1 MEKVISKDGTPIA
14 YQRSGKGAPLVL
26 IHGTGASSE
35 RWKPVLP
42 ALEKRFSVYAV
53 DRRGRGASGDA
64 HTYAIQREFEDVA
77 AVVNSI
83 GDRGSSARPLL
94 WRDLLA
100 RSDSA
105 DVAPSQGGSVRTADT
120 RRGRAVLSRRDN
132 GPTSSISRRGRPR
145 RRYYDLHARSGQDA
159 AAPTRTRQSVASIS
173 GPAGCR
179 PHASARTANRGA
191 IPTRAGAFQ
200 GRWRANTAAA
210 RQRQPK
216 LFQGGYRGRTRRVAE
231 QSNQGATWAAAH
243 RHGHCARPVC
253 A

>member
-35 RWKPVLP
+35 RWKPILP
-42 ALEKRFSVYAV
+42 ALEKHFSVYAV

-64 HTYAIQREFEDVA
+64 HSYAIQREFEDVA
-77 AVVNSI
+77 AVVDSI
-83 GDRGSSARPLL
+83 GDGVHLLGHSFGAICSLEATLLTSHLHKVILYEPPIPVEGVPTYPEGIIDQLQAFLDAGDRERVITTFMREVVRMPPRQLELVKASPAFPARL
-94 WRDLLA
+94 
-100 RSDSA
+100 
-105 DVAPSQGGSVRTADT
+105 
-120 RRGRAVLSRRDN
+120 
-132 GPTSSISRRGRPR
+132 
-145 RRYYDLHARSGQDA
+145 A
-159 AAPTRTRQSVASIS
+159 AAHTLPRELRTEEQYQL
-173 GPAGCR
+173 
-179 PHASARTANRGA
+179 
-191 IPTRAGAFQ
+191 RADAFQ
-200 GRWRANTAAA
+200 GRWRPNAAAA

>member
-14 YQRSGKGAPLVL
+14 YHRSGKGAPLVL

-35 RWKPVLP
+35 RWKPILP
-42 ALEKRFSVYAV
+42 ALEKQFSIYAV

-64 HTYAIQREFEDVA
+64 HAYAMRREFEDVA
-77 AVVNSI
+77 AVVDSI
-83 GDRGSSARPLL
+83 GDRVHLLGHSFGAICSLEATLLTSHVHKVILYEPPLP
-94 WRDLLA
+94 
-100 RSDSA
+100 
-105 DVAPSQGGSVRTADT
+105 VEGAPTYPG
-120 RRGRAVLSRRDN
+120 RDN
-132 GPTSSISRRGRPR
+132 RPTSSISRRGRPR
-145 RRYYDLHARSGQDA
+145 TRYCDLHARSGQDA
-159 AAPTRTRQSVASIS
+159 AAPTRTRQSVPSIS

-179 PHASARTANRGA
+179 PHASARTAHRAA
-191 IPTRAGAFQ
+191 IPTRADAFQ

-231 QSNQGATWAAAH
+231 QSNQGATWAATH